1 MPNKGFK
8 ASEETKQRMR
18 ESWKK
23 RDPHPYLVGR
33 HGFTEEEVRAQ
44 LAAGF
49 RWCGSCKQFLDSNI
63 FGVGKRKTRCLS
75 CQSKWNKSNYQKHR
89 DEKLTKRKAYY
100 RSNLKSEKRKAKDR
114 QFAKYGAT
122 RDWYDSK
129 LAEQG
134 GGCAICGA
142 TIPDARSKFMFV
154 DHRHECCN
162 PRQACDKCRRGLLCG
177 RCNSSLERIETDPQW
192 GIKAL
197 AYLGRYA

>member
-1 MPNKGFK
+1 MPRKGHK
-8 ASEETKQRMR
+8 VSEETRLKMIAARATH
-18 ESWKK
+18 K
-23 RDPHPYLVGR
+23 PHIVGR
-33 HGFTEEEVRAQ
+33 YGLTEETVRAE
-44 LAAGF
+44 LAAGRIWCSDCKSF
-49 RWCGSCKQFLDSNI
+49 RDSSF
-63 FGVGKRKTRCLS
+63 FGNDKRKTRCKDCS
-75 CQSKWNKSNYQKHR
+75 HKRNIGKYAKDSVGER
-89 DEKLTKRKAYY
+89 ERRKAYY
-100 RSNLKSEKRKAKDR
+100 WANVDAERKRRKDEA
-114 QFAKYGAT
+114 FAKYGAT
-122 RDWYDSK
+122 REWYDSK

-162 PRQACDKCRRGLLCG
+162 PRQACNKCRRGLLCG